1 MEISADFEQ
10 VCVCVVWCVCVVK
23 FVCVVWC
30 GVVQCGVWER
40 VRDTWRE
47 TEAQG
52 VKESNLNFE
61 IKNCSGYSV
70 ATSWIRSRS
79 RYTKAAMAT
88 DQRAGSGTGDKIRL

>member
-10 VCVCVVWCVCVVK
+10 VCVRVCGA
-23 FVCVVWC
+23 VWC
-30 GVVQCGVWER
+30 GVGWCGAVRCGVWER

-52 VKESNLNFE
+52 VKESNSNFE
-61 IKNCSGYSV
+61 IKNYSGYSV

-79 RYTKAAMAT
+79 RHTKAAMAT
-88 DQRAGSGTGDKIRL
+88 DQRAVSGAGDKIRL